1 MRKSAKLGLAALA
14 SAILLASFVSTASA
28 RNLSTSDRL
37 WRASWNSLEF
47 VGTVTIR
54 CRVTLEGSFHSQT
67 IAKVAR
73 SLIGSVTRVTVAHP
87 CTNGEAWADNG
98 TETQPL
104 GRAPNRLPFHLTYEN
119 FTGRLPN
126 IETIGLLLS
135 RASFVL
141 EATVLGFNC
150 RGRYGR
156 AEDNISATAARDA
169 ATGGITSIT
178 PVEGSA
184 TANLVEQ
191 LGRNAICP
199 ASGRFR
205 ASSGAVIGTN
215 TGRTL
220 TITLI

>member
-47 VGTVTIR
+47 VATVTIR

-87 CTNGEAWADNG
+87 CSGGEAWADNG
-98 TETQPL
+98 IERQPL
-104 GRAPNRLPFHLTYEN
+104 GTAPNRLPFHLTYEG
-119 FTGRLPN
+119 FRGTLPR
-126 IETIGLLLS
+126 IEELFLLLS
-135 RASFVL
+135 RGSFVT

-150 RGRYGR
+150 RGRYGN
-156 AEDNISATAARDA
+156 ATDNISSTATREAG
-169 ATGGITSIT
+169 GGIREII
-178 PVEGSA
+178 PIEGRNTA
-184 TANLVEQ
+184 TLVEQ
-191 LGRNAICP
+191 LGRNAVCP
-199 ASGRFR
+199 ATGRFR
-205 ASSGAVIGTN
+205 GASGPIIGTN